1 MTTNPFPLA
10 AGYGN
15 FPNGKF
21 SPDLFAKNLLMYNQ
35 QISIVD
41 SITNN
46 EYEGL
51 ISAMGDTIHIRQ
63 APQVSVKSYT
73 RGQKIEWQDID
84 DAEITMVIDQAN
96 QFGYKFDDIFLAQK
110 DVDYEAALAESAKYE
125 LRDKYDK
132 AVLTAMTAT
141 DGTAAIAA
149 NIVGSTTI
157 NYTGTGGTY
166 TPVDAL
172 GKLSKLLNDQ
182 KAPQANRF
190 AVMGTD
196 FFEMLQKEAGL
207 LADSSKSGAESAV
220 TADLGLLTRKIH
232 GFTLFMTTNIPAGK
246 LLAGTTRAYATASQ
260 ILKTEVKPLPDEFGY
275 GVAGLHVFGT
285 KTLRSTEL
293 AVMTTSIS

>member
-1 MTTNPFPLA
+1 MTTNPFPSA

-41 SITNN
+41 AITNN

-84 DAEITMVIDQAN
+84 DAEITMVIDKAN
-96 QFGYKFDDIFLAQK
+96 TFGYKFDDIFLAQK

-125 LRDKYDK
+125 LRDAYDR
-132 AVLTAMTAT
+132 AVLTAMV
-141 DGTAAIAA
+141 AAPASA
-149 NIVGSTTI
+149 NTVGSTTI
-157 NYTGTGGTY
+157 SYAGTSGHF

-182 KAPQANRF
+182 KAPQTNRF

-232 GFTLFMTTNIPAGK
+232 GFTLFMTTNMPAGK